1 MFRATRSRLAPLSL
15 VPVSS
20 LHTVRLASAVT
31 ATGSVDSAPAAPVAA
46 ETGPAG
52 LDWFAGAT
60 LNMLANPGDNPVF
73 QGSNRMSDMQVGR
86 CVPTVSATADDEGR
100 ADGYWQS
107 REKGGTASCAQ
118 IAQVENAWTRT
129 DATVPGHPIGWCSIG
144 AVKGEIVRIGL
155 AEIEAWT
162 PG

>member
-1 MFRATRSRLAPLSL
+1 MSG
-15 VPVSS
+15 

-31 ATGSVDSAPAAPVAA
+31 ATGSVDSAPAAA

-100 ADGYWQS
+100 AEGYW
-107 REKGGTASCAQ
+107 
-118 IAQVENAWTRT
+118 
-129 DATVPGHPIGWCSIG
+129 
-144 AVKGEIVRIGL
+144 
-155 AEIEAWT
+155 
-162 PG
+162 

>member
-31 ATGSVDSAPAAPVAA
+31 ATGSVDSAPAAA